1 MSAGNRVDVF
11 HRRDRG
17 MPKKSAGSFHGS
29 IRMNMKY
36 SLFLLF
42 LLAGNL
48 LASDE
53 VIFSPEP
60 DWVVSTGIPHSE
72 EIPVSKVK
80 NGAHYLHFGRQV
92 RVPPD
97 GAPDYYYRYTT
108 KIINQTG
115 LDDQSQINV
124 GFDPVYEQLTFHKLN
139 VLRNGETINKL
150 ESARISYLDQENE
163 LEQQLYNGIKTMNL
177 LLEDLRIG
185 DVLDYTYSVK
195 GQNPVFQNYFSD
207 KFTMQWGV
215 PVSSVYLR
223 ILWQKKPALVSK
235 VLNADWEV
243 KQRNTDQGTEHI
255 VQLKDT
261 ETMDLEDDAP
271 SWVDPYAGVL
281 FSEHSSWQDVA
292 DWGRKLFAG
301 IVDAGAGVREIA
313 GKIEHDNPDR
323 DVKIVRAL
331 RFVQD
336 EIRYV
341 GIELGVNSHQAVAAE
356 TTLKRRYGDC
366 KDKTTLMIS
375 LLEAMDIT
383 AYPVLVNTDEM
394 GTLSRRIPSMNAF
407 DHVIVAVPH
416 AGSIYWLDPT
426 RQHQAGDLNQVY
438 QPDYELALLLDDNS
452 TALTPM
458 NTRPLASGYDVSE
471 HYYID
476 DDNPDTVELTVS
488 TQYYGYSAE
497 SQTRRLQ
504 RKGLD
509 QLKADYLEFY
519 QTYYPSIAQLEVS
532 AMGVDAEDF
541 RFKLKEEYRIRDFW
555 EIEEDSQRKMGWI
568 YSNAV
573 NSVLDIPDKIQRSQD
588 YALDYPWQTKQT
600 VKISLPDKDWDF
612 SDSKFSEVNE
622 FFEYHHEKRYSAQ
635 TRTMHLVFSYKNKKN
650 HVPAAEFSNY
660 LAALRRANE
669 HLDFGFYLNRI
680 KQEPADYIAAW
691 IALVAVYLAAIF
703 VALLQWYRA
712 ETQNLFTGNMQF
724 FPVSRT
730 KFLYMWIVTWGLFP
744 VYWFYRN
751 WRYEK
756 STGSNPKMMPSMR
769 GLFFQFWYY
778 PLFKRLSAI
787 TKMREIDHGFPGKPA
802 AIGLAI
808 AFLIAA
814 ILSGMIDGAGTPLVV
829 VSALLALPLLKMIN
843 LINDGD
849 PGAIRHNSRWALR
862 HYLLAVI
869 FLPLFVFDIGSNI
882 GLMPANS
889 VVRGDSLLGHDIKFM
904 QRAGVIQPG
913 DRVEYFYSDA
923 LFLIR
928 NDGNGFTD
936 RHAFSYWIDS
946 NDELNVET
954 AEYKDIA
961 EVKVFWSEGFG
972 ENTIVEIHRKDRSKM
987 VLYLSAENKK
997 DRLFTTELKARWYR
1011 HKQD

>member
-1 MSAGNRVDVF
+1 
-11 HRRDRG
+11 
-17 MPKKSAGSFHGS
+17 
-29 IRMNMKY
+29 MNMKY

-53 VIFSPEP
+53 ALFSPEP
-60 DWVVSTGIPHSE
+60 DWVVSAGIRDSE

-92 RVPPD
+92 KVPAD
-97 GAPDYYYRYTT
+97 GEPDYYYRYTT
-108 KIINQTG
+108 KIINQSG

-139 VLRNGETINKL
+139 VLRNGETIDKL
-150 ESARISYLDQENE
+150 DSARISYLNQENE

-177 LLEDLRIG
+177 LLDDLRIG
-185 DVLDYTYSVK
+185 DVLDYSYSVK
-195 GQNPVFQNYFSD
+195 GQNPVFQNAFSE
-207 KFTMQWGV
+207 KFNMQWGV

-223 ILWQKKPALVSK
+223 ILWQKKPALVNK

-243 KQRNTDQGTEHI
+243 KQRSTGQGTEHI
-255 VQLKDT
+255 VELSDT
-261 ETMDLEDDAP
+261 STVDLEDDTP
-271 SWVDPYAGVL
+271 SWVDPYASVL
-281 FSEHSSWQDVA
+281 FSEHTSWREVA
-292 DWGRKLFAG
+292 DWGRQLFAG
-301 IVDAGAGVREIA
+301 IVDAGLGVREIA

-341 GIELGVNSHQAVAAE
+341 GIELGENSHQAVAAE

-375 LLEAMDIT
+375 LLKEMDIKS
-383 AYPVLVNTDEM
+383 YPVLVNTDEM
-394 GTLSRRIPSMNAF
+394 GALSRRIPTMTAF
-407 DHVIVAVPH
+407 NHVIVAVPH
-416 AGSIYWLDPT
+416 AGSTYWLDPT
-426 RQHQAGDLNQVY
+426 RQHQAEDLNQVY
-438 QPDYELALLLDDNS
+438 QPDYQLALLLDENS
-452 TALTPM
+452 KELTPM
-458 NTRPLASGYDVSE
+458 NTRPVASGYDVNE

-476 DDNPDTVELTVS
+476 DANPELVELTVN

-519 QTYYPSIAQLEVS
+519 QTYYPAIEQLEVS

-541 RFKLKEEYRIRDFW
+541 RFKIKEEYRISDFW
-555 EIEEDSQRKMGWI
+555 EIEEDSQRKLGWV

-588 YALDYPWQTKQT
+588 YALKYPWQAKQT
-600 VKISLPDKDWDF
+600 VEISLPDKDWDF
-612 SDSKFSEVNE
+612 ADSNFSEVND
-622 FFEYHHEKRYSAQ
+622 FFEFHRDKKFNAQ
-635 TRTMHLVFSYKNKKN
+635 TRTMHLVFSYKNKIN

-669 HLDFGFYLNRI
+669 YLDFGFYLNRVE
-680 KQEPADYIAAW
+680 QESTDYTAAW
-691 IALVAVYLAAIF
+691 IALATVYLAVIF
-703 VALLQWYRA
+703 VALLQWYR
-712 ETQNLFTGNMQF
+712 EENQNSFTGNMQF
-724 FPVSRT
+724 FPVSSS
-730 KFLYMWIVTWGLFP
+730 KFLYMWIITWGFYP
-744 VYWFYRN
+744 VYWFYKN
-751 WRYEK
+751 WKYEK
-756 STGSNPKMMPSMR
+756 SAGANPGIMPSMR
-769 GLFFQFWYY
+769 GLFYQFWYY
-778 PLFKRLSAI
+778 PMFKHLSA
-787 TKMREIDHGFPGKPA
+787 TAKMRGIDHGFPGKA
-802 AIGLAI
+802 GAILLAI
-808 AFLIAA
+808 AFFTVVIVTGVTDFAA
-814 ILSGMIDGAGTPLVV
+814 TPLVL

-843 LINDGD
+843 LINGD
-849 PGAIRHNSRWALR
+849 DSSAIRHNSRWALR

-869 FLPLFVFDIGSNI
+869 FLPLFVFDIGSGV
-882 GLMPANS
+882 GLVPANG
-889 VVRGDSLLGHDIKFM
+889 VVPGDRLLGHDIKFM

-913 DRVEYFYSDA
+913 DKIEYFYSDA
-923 LFLIR
+923 IFLIR
-928 NDGNGFTD
+928 DDGNGFTD

-946 NDELNVET
+946 NDELKVQT
-954 AEYKDIA
+954 AEFRDISDI
-961 EVKVFWSEGFG
+961 KVFWSESFG
-972 ENTIVEIHRKDRSKM
+972 DNTIVEIHRKDRSKM

-997 DRLFTTELKARWYR
+997 DRLFTAELRSRWHR